1 MDNLQ
6 KQIDNLDVANAEH
19 ALARLGGVGT
29 VEYYV
34 LYSFISHVKRL
45 QTKEKLPTLLKGK
58 DEQQMRRE
66 APPPDCQV

>member
-6 KQIDNLDVANAEH
+6 KQIDNLDVVNAEH

-29 VEYYV
+29 VDYFV

-45 QTKEKLPTLLKGK
+45 QSVQKQAALFKPKES
-58 DEQQMRRE
+58 
-66 APPPDCQV
+66 